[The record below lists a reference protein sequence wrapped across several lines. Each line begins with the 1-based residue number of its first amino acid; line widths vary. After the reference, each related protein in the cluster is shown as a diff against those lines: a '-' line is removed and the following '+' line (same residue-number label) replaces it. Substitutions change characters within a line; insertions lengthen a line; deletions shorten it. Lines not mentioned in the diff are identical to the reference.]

1 MTNWF
6 LKQAAER
13 ERRLVEKPVGK
24 VARLCSFFL
33 IPLHTLDL
41 NCAEQVGCFWLRQTK
56 NWFYVYIYMC
66 RSCTLWLVYSQ
77 IKPIWQPAF
86 PLNGSVSN
94 SIIYSVPL
102 ISCESPKTRLV
113 CKHSHIHLPSKMH
126 VHWTLFI
133 INFLFLHFIAYYMS
147 SNIVY

>member
-1 MTNWF
+1 MVS
-6 LKQAAER
+6 QAGCR
-13 ERRLVEKPVGK
+13 ERKTACGK
-24 VARLCSFFL
+24 TCWKGCQIMLFFYPSPHIGFKLCWTSGLFL
-33 IPLHTLDL
+33 IATNKKLIL
-41 NCAEQVGCFWLRQTK
+41 CI
-56 NWFYVYIYMC
+56 YIYMC